1 MVLFR
6 LGLVV
11 GLVSLLVAGTEA
23 QVYVRSG
30 TGEDRADLRDIV
42 NAFRNDIGGGL
53 VSGSNGSFEGIRREI
68 NWDGVNDNL
77 ATPNFLPLDFFN
89 KTSPRG
95 IILSAPGGVRVSADA
110 TNPSGTPLNFGN
122 INPHYAVPFVPFS
135 GQRMFSPIGGTI
147 LDIQLFVPGTTNPA
161 FVRSFGAVF
170 NDVDLPGAT
179 WIEYFD
185 SQNESLGR
193 YYVPQGSTPVS
204 LSFLGVTFYSK
215 EISRVRISSGS
226 LPMSAENVD
235 SASAD
240 VVVMDDF
247 VYSEPVARAAT
258 AAIGAV
264 FPNGGETLTIGSQ
277 IAVAWAQSNPSSS
290 VAIDLARSG
299 EAFETTIANTS
310 DDGSETITVP
320 GPATGEARVRVRSL
334 AAPSNIDVS
343 NGTFAIVQPTA
354 DLRATLRD
362 LKAVKR
368 GQKVQV
374 TGTLA
379 VVNQGPAAS
388 GNFFTFTSGAARN
401 ARAAGATVLQQRE
414 GGALA
419 PGQSVGIPIR
429 ATVSGSPRN
438 LSLAATIVVQGPAAD
453 PDLPNNRVD
462 GSVKVATK
470 KK

>member
-1 MVLFR
+1 
-6 LGLVV
+6 
-11 GLVSLLVAGTEA
+11 
-23 QVYVRSG
+23 
-30 TGEDRADLRDIV
+30 
-42 NAFRNDIGGGL
+42 
-53 VSGSNGSFEGIRREI
+53 
-68 NWDGVNDNL
+68 
-77 ATPNFLPLDFFN
+77 
-89 KTSPRG
+89 
-95 IILSAPGGVRVSADA
+95 
-110 TNPSGTPLNFGN
+110 
-122 INPHYAVPFVPFS
+122 
-135 GQRMFSPIGGTI
+135 
-147 LDIQLFVPGTTNPA
+147 
-161 FVRSFGAVF
+161 
-170 NDVDLPGAT
+170 
-179 WIEYFD
+179 
-185 SQNESLGR
+185 
-193 YYVPQGSTPVS
+193 
-204 LSFLGVTFYSK
+204 
-215 EISRVRISSGS
+215 
-226 LPMSAENVD
+226 
-235 SASAD
+235 
-240 VVVMDDF
+240 
-247 VYSEPVARAAT
+247 
-258 AAIGAV
+258 
-264 FPNGGETLTIGSQ
+264 
-277 IAVAWAQSNPSSS
+277 
-290 VAIDLARSG
+290 
-299 EAFETTIANTS
+299 
-310 DDGSETITVP
+310 
-320 GPATGEARVRVRSL
+320 
-334 AAPSNIDVS
+334 VS